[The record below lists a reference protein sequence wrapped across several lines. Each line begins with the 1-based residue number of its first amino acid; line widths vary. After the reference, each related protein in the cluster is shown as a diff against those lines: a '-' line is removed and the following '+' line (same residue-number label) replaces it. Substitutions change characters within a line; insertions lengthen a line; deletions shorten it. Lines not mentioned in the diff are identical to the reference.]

1 MLIVYVIVA
10 IKKLRNNLSFEAMLV
25 FISINTLNFDLLKY
39 YS

>member
-1 MLIVYVIVA
+1 MLIVA